1 MTPEPTTAAACY
13 DAVNNKGCSSY
24 IHMDDFAT
32 YGISGGSTTLE
43 ECAAA
48 VKSYDGQDGCLGDY
62 FFYEDGGYCNCPVD
76 ACTEASEN
84 GNAGGS
90 GQLYEFT
97 ACMHPT
103 DAYEICSVEAC
114 HDDVSS
120 GGECCTGGWCDAG
133 AGLCYTDDGCKYA
146 YSADYTHQRRARR
159 LGASLDA
166 SRRRLFDRCDD
177 AAFAAC
183 MATKTGQYF
192 DDDDGQCTDH
202 SHYYYYSNMYYNYYY
217 WNDYWNNDGRCYSQ
231 AWFAISDSGE
241 EGTWVCSTTGEAIT
255 YSNWEDGE
263 PNDCCGGYTCPDS
276 PAQDPGIE
284 WGCHTSSSSEPA
296 DVFEG
301 GYTLFLNEDNGGLQK
316 VWYTLQFSEDVT
328 VTSVTCKYD
337 AGATGES

>member
-1 MTPEPTTAAACY
+1 MKPYYLPTDLSVPLTHPPIHLPAYLPGDNTTLDYHHNAGWCWGPGTPDDCSVANVACPNGEDEEAAAACWT
-13 DAVNNKGCSSY
+13 V
-24 IHMDDFAT
+24 
-32 YGISGGSTTLE
+32 
-43 ECAAA
+43 CAGKYPDL
-48 VKSYDGQDGCLGDY
+48 VS
-62 FFYEDGGYCNCPVD
+62 VD
-76 ACTEASEN
+76 
-84 GNAGGS
+84 
-90 GQLYEFT
+90 
-97 ACMHPT
+97 
-103 DAYEICSVEAC
+103 I
-114 HDDVSS
+114 
-120 GGECCTGGWCDAG
+120 GEYSAG
-133 AGLCYTDDGCKYA
+133 AGMCGCCCQTECSCLQDIGDYSFAVRGGSDVPGSCDGDDWDE
-146 YSADYTHQRRARR
+146 DYEYN
-159 LGASLDA
+159 D
-166 SRRRLFDRCDD
+166 
-177 AAFAAC
+177 
-183 MATKTGQYF
+183 
-192 DDDDGQCTDH
+192 
-202 SHYYYYSNMYYNYYY
+202 YYSN
-217 WNDYWNNDGRCYSQ
+217 NDGGCYSQ

>member
-1 MTPEPTTAAACY
+1 
-13 DAVNNKGCSSY
+13 
-24 IHMDDFAT
+24 MDDFAT

-97 ACMHPT
+97 ACMNPT

-202 SHYYYYSNMYYNYYY
+202 SHDDYSNDD
-217 WNDYWNNDGRCYSQ
+217 WSNDDWNNDGGCYSQ

-241 EGTWVCSTTGEAIT
+241 EGTWVCSTTCEAIT